1 MSLPCLNIYREWFY
15 PEPSGGIGTPSR
27 ARRSCS
33 LVMQAKTSDN
43 GVTFA
48 THCLSEAEL
57 SLLIEVLLFGLIC
70 TLQHW
75 KGKSESNLC
84 STEIYTSLLRGTKY
98 LDFLSFVQAS
108 PSRWRT
114 YAPRG
119 VP

>member
-15 PEPSGGIGTPSR
+15 PQGIKIVPTDIADHLTPLGL
-27 ARRSCS
+27 AHWY
-33 LVMQAKTSDN
+33 MQDGSKTTDN

-75 KGKSESNLC
+75 KGKSEGYLC
-84 STEIYTSLLRGTKY
+84 
-98 LDFLSFVQAS
+98 
-108 PSRWRT
+108 
-114 YAPRG
+114 
-119 VP
+119 

>member
-1 MSLPCLNIYREWFY
+1 M
-15 PEPSGGIGTPSR
+15 
-27 ARRSCS
+27 
-33 LVMQAKTSDN
+33 VMQAKTSDN